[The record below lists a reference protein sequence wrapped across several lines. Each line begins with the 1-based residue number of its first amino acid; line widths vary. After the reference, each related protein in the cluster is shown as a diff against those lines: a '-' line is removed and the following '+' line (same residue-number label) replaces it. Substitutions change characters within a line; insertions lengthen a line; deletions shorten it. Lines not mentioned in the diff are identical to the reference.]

1 MSFQEIIVAI
11 VSGFSS
17 AALMLSIAIY
27 FIKRWI
33 TVTDQTLKD
42 LDEKIEKHH
51 KTVNDKIESYTVKSA
66 ATAQM
71 MEREL
76 LRNDDKIKEMIISL
90 RNDLPQEY
98 VRRQE
103 YEVRHTLIRE
113 ELGKIDEK
121 MDKTAAKA
129 DEILKILIKGGH
141 NG

>member
-11 VSGFSS
+11 VSGFSA
-17 AALMLSIAIY
+17 AALMLSIAVY

-51 KTVNDKIESYTVKSA
+51 KIVNDKIESYTVKSA
-66 ATAQM
+66 ANTQM

-103 YEVRHTLIRE
+103 YEIRHNLIRE
-113 ELGKIDEK
+113 ELGKIDVK
-121 MDKTAAKA
+121 MDKTASKA
-129 DEILKILIKGGH
+129 DEILKILVKGGH